1 MLLFSKARSEVRD
14 RNRIMT
20 HNTLRKN
27 AAFSLMELLAVVTI
41 LGIIAAIIVPRV
53 AVSSDTAKA
62 KVNSHNK
69 ATINAAVERWYVE
82 KSAWPAVNLSDIGA
96 DTNYFPDGVPVNPTN
111 GAAYTLNAATH
122 RVN

>member
-1 MLLFSKARSEVRD
+1 MKSIGTCKRD
-14 RNRIMT
+14 
-20 HNTLRKN
+20 
-27 AAFSLMELLAVVTI
+27 AFSLMELLAVVTI

-53 AVSSDTAKA
+53 TVSSDTAKT

-69 ATINAAVERWYVE
+69 ATINAAVERWYIE
-82 KSAWPAVNLSDIGA
+82 KGAWPANNLSDIGA

-111 GAAYTLNAATH
+111 GTAYSLNATTH